1 MGIPSYFSYIL
12 RKHPYIVTKITTAD
26 NLYIDSNSIIYDM
39 ASTLENTDNF
49 ESKLIIRRV
58 CEKIEYY
65 LNLIQPKRVIIA
77 FDGVPP
83 MAKIKQQRERRYK
96 SWILQRMSGVS
107 TSWNTIQITPGT
119 AFMKELDIALHSY
132 FKNYE
137 KKYEYFKLSTST
149 EEGEGEH
156 KIFSF
161 IRENPDMHKEQ
172 NTLVYGLDSDLI
184 VLSLNHLTYGS
195 IKLLREAPAFM
206 LDDRELHV
214 LDVPKLAEGIK
225 EIIGETKL
233 PDYIF
238 MTLLLGNDFMPHFP
252 ALNLRTTGFDT
263 LLQTYKESI
272 LPQEK
277 LFDGEIQW
285 TVFRKFITALSEKE
299 HSIIIKEYNARNRW
313 RVDTSS
319 EEKKINNTPLLKRE
333 KEHFICPIKP
343 GWEKRYY
350 DSLFNQPMIKDICK
364 NYTDMLCW
372 NMNYYTTGCTD
383 WTLKY
388 EYMYP
393 PLLIDLVNHI
403 PETSWRISGSRSITY
418 RSSNFTSK
426 ELLYYVLP
434 PHYYYYIPMESSKES
449 VCPTLE
455 WSYCKYIWESHVK
468 F

>member
-12 RKHPYIVTKITTAD
+12 RKHPYIVTKVMCAD

-39 ASTLENTDNF
+39 VAENTIAS
-49 ESKLIIRRV
+49 ESTIIRLV
-58 CEKIEYY
+58 CEKINYY
-65 LNLIQPKRVIIA
+65 LTLIQPKRVIIA

-96 SWILQRMSGVS
+96 SWILQKMSGVN
-107 TSWNTIQITPGT
+107 TTWNTIQITPGT
-119 AFMKELDIALHSY
+119 AFMKDLDIALHVY
-132 FKNYE
+132 FKSYE
-137 KKYEYFKLSTST
+137 KKYEYFKLSTSM

-161 IRENPDMHKEQ
+161 IREQPDMHKDQ

-184 VLSLNHLTYGS
+184 VLSLNHLNYGS

-233 PDYIF
+233 SDYIF

-263 LLQTYKESI
+263 LLQTYTSCV

-277 LFDGEIQW
+277 LFDGDIQW
-285 TVFRKFITALSEKE
+285 SVFRKLIKALSEKE
-299 HSIIIKEYNARNRW
+299 HSIIIKEYNNRNRW

-333 KEHFICPIKP
+333 KEHFICPIKT

-350 DSLFNQPMIKDICK
+350 DSLFNQPTITDVCK
-364 NYTDMLCW
+364 NYTDMLTW

-388 EYMYP
+388 DYMYP

-403 PETSWRISGSRSITY
+403 PEKSNVTY
-418 RSSNFTSK
+418 RSSTFTSK

-434 PHYYYYIPMESSKES
+434 PPYYHYIPMETSRD
-449 VCPTLE
+449 VNCPTLE
-455 WSYCKYIWESHVK
+455 WSYCKYIWESHVR
-468 F
+468 FN